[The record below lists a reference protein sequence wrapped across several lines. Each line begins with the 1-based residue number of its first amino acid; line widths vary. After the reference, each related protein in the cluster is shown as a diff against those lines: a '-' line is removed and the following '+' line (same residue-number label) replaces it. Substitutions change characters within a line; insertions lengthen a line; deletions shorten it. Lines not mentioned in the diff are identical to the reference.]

1 LSRAEGRL
9 RRFRVEEAKSSNR
22 VAKGAELVLQ
32 ALAVHARKEGF
43 MEDGEIGR
51 CLYKGESLASQ
62 DVEIKNSCEIKQREA
77 LERSCLGEN

>member
-1 LSRAEGRL
+1 MG
-9 RRFRVEEAKSSNR
+9 
-22 VAKGAELVLQ
+22 
-32 ALAVHARKEGF
+32 
-43 MEDGEIGR
+43 DGEIGR